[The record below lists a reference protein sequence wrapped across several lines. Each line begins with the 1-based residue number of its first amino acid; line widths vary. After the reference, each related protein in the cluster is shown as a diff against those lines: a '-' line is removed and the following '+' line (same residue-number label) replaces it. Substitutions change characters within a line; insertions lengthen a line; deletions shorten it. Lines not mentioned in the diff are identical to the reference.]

1 MQGFS
6 RVRLHSFGKKLLII
20 LKLNDGADV
29 VVGVL
34 VDVDADADVD
44 VEDAGVDTITSST
57 NGLTAFLLIKYA
69 CADQ

>member
-34 VDVDADADVD
+34 VDVDADAPIY
-44 VEDAGVDTITSST
+44 TH
-57 NGLTAFLLIKYA
+57 LIMLYSYTMRSPSGIVH
-69 CADQ
+69 